1 MKNKPVHEYTDKRYS
16 VRHKIQRD
24 KRERARKVAAKMLG
38 QNYFTN
44 IQEVMLQTA
53 IEISERKDNV

>member
-53 IEISERKDNV
+53 IEISERKDR

>member
-24 KRERARKVAAKMLG
+24 KRERARKVASKMLG

-44 IQEVMLQTA
+44 MQEVMLQTA
-53 IEISERKDNV
+53 IEISERKDR